1 MSFNVS
7 VSKLGKKAYLDC
19 ARDWNTNILQEF
31 LRINKYLL
39 PKHNIPHTCTLFIE
53 KKKKEEG
60 YKRIGAITTSLPH
73 FFFFPA
79 SKKGFS
85 GWILI
90 S

>member
-19 ARDWNTNILQEF
+19 ALDWNTNILQEF

-39 PKHNIPHTCTLFIE
+39 PKHNIPHTCTLLIE
-53 KKKKEEG
+53 KKKKG

-73 FFFFPA
+73 FFFFFLLA
-79 SKKGFS
+79 KKGSVAEF
-85 GWILI
+85 
-90 S
+90 